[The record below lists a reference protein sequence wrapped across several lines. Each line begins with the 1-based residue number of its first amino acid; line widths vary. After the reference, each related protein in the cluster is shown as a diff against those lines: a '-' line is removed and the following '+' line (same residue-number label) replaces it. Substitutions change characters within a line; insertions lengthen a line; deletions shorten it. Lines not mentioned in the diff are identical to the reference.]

1 MFSLL
6 TADHIRD
13 KATSLKKIHWASSLV
28 ISNENVPSNTRH
40 FFMSTST
47 YLILIQDIW
56 SKNSSKWHF
65 QDYA

>member
-28 ISNENVPSNTRH
+28 ISNENVPSYVHIHLFNLNPG
-40 FFMSTST
+40 
-47 YLILIQDIW
+47 YLEQ
-56 SKNSSKWHF
+56 KF
-65 QDYA
+65 Q